1 MASGKPVVAVNE
13 GGYRETVT
21 EQTGLLVEPDV
32 DKIVWAV
39 RFIAHDPARYR
50 EHCLSRAKEFDI
62 AEFRKQIGASVSTAP
77 KK

>member
-21 EQTGLLVEPDV
+21 SETGILVAPKVESIV
-32 DKIVWAV
+32 DAL
-39 RFIAHDPARYR
+39 RYIAHDPARYR
-50 EHCLSRAKEFDI
+50 NACLARAQEFDLAQFSENVQEAI
-62 AEFRKQIGASVSTAP
+62 RVL